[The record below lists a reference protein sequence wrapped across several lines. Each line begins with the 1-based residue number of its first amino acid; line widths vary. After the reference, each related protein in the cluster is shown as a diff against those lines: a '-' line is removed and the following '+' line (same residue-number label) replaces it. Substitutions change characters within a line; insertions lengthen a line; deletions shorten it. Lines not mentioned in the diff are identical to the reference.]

1 MPNRIT
7 FGGFTLDL
15 ELPSNVDTE
24 IDAGRWFD
32 PDVTAWIN
40 AYVKPGMVCIDAGAN
55 WGLFTLLMARKV
67 SITGKVFAFEP
78 ATRFLKRLEGHIALN
93 EIHNTEIIPIALGNL
108 TGNVIC
114 NTQGPP
120 LYSSANVHFDR
131 QEVEQ
136 ERDEI
141 VKADTLDHWW
151 GERECSLN
159 FMKIDVDGSEHVLL
173 LGAEKTI
180 ETHRPVMAFEI
191 PYDDIG
197 VNATKWLT
205 DRGYHFV
212 TNKGQTVDHL
222 YIRSQADRGAAAG
235 AGTENLLAL
244 PEGK

>member
-1 MPNRIT
+1 MPKRVA
-7 FGGFTLDL
+7 FGGFALDL

-24 IDAGRWFD
+24 IGAGRWFD

-78 ATRFLKRLEGHIALN
+78 STDFWKRLKAYLELN
-93 EIHNTEIIPIALGNL
+93 EIANAEAIHVALGNK
-108 TGNVIC
+108 TGDVIC
-114 NTQGPP
+114 TKQGPP

-131 QEVEQ
+131 VDIQC

-141 VKADTLDHWW
+141 AQADTLDHWW
-151 GERECSLN
+151 GSRDCTLD
-159 FMKIDVDGSEHVLL
+159 FIKIDVDGSELQLL

-180 ETHRPVMAFEI
+180 EKHRPVMAFEI
-191 PYDDIG
+191 PYDEIG
-197 VNATKWLT
+197 VNASKWLT
-205 DRGYHFV
+205 DRGYSLV
-212 TNKGQTVDHL
+212 TFKGNKVDHS
-222 YIRSQADRGAAAG
+222 YIRSQADRGAEAG

-244 PEGK
+244 SE